1 MVDYSDIGSRIRA
14 VRRAKN
20 MTQEKLAEAVQVGTT
35 HISHIETGNTI
46 PSLKIFLAIVNA
58 LDCSADELLC
68 REVSQARPIFTS
80 WLSELVEDC
89 SEQEVKVIA
98 DMVTAMKGSLRRHY
112 ASE

>member
-1 MVDYSDIGSRIRA
+1 MVDYTDIGSRIRT
-14 VRRAKN
+14 VRLAKN

-46 PSLKIFLAIVNA
+46 PSLKTFLAIVNV
-58 LDCSADELLC
+58 LGCSADELLC
-68 REVSQARPIFTS
+68 REIDQARPIFTS

-89 SEQEVKVIA
+89 SEQEIKVIA
-98 DMVTAMKGSLRRHY
+98 DMVTSMKTSLRRHY

>member
-1 MVDYSDIGSRIRA
+1 MVDYTDIGSRIRA
-14 VRRAKN
+14 VRLAKN

-46 PSLKIFLAIVNA
+46 PSLKTFLAIVNA

-68 REVSQARPIFTS
+68 REVNQARPIFTS

-98 DMVTAMKGSLRRHY
+98 DMVTAMKDSLRRHY
-112 ASE
+112 APE

>member
-1 MVDYSDIGSRIRA
+1 MVDYTDIGSRIRT
-14 VRRAKN
+14 VRLAKN

-46 PSLKIFLAIVNA
+46 PSLKTFLAIVNV

-68 REVSQARPIFTS
+68 REIDQARPIFTS

-89 SEQEVKVIA
+89 SEQEIKVIA
-98 DMVTAMKGSLRRHY
+98 DMVTSMKTSLRRHY

>member
-1 MVDYSDIGSRIRA
+1 MVDYTDIGSRIRT
-14 VRRAKN
+14 VRLAKN

-46 PSLKIFLAIVNA
+46 PSLKTFLAIVNV

-68 REVSQARPIFTS
+68 REVDQARPIFTS

-89 SEQEVKVIA
+89 SEQEIKVIA
-98 DMVTAMKGSLRRHY
+98 DMVTSMKTSLRRHY

>member
-1 MVDYSDIGSRIRA
+1 MVDYTDIGSRIRT
-14 VRRAKN
+14 VRLTKN

-46 PSLKIFLAIVNA
+46 PSLKTFLAIVNV

-68 REVSQARPIFTS
+68 REVDQARPIFTS

-89 SEQEVKVIA
+89 SEQEIKVIA
-98 DMVTAMKGSLRRHY
+98 DMVTSMKTSLRRHY

>member
-1 MVDYSDIGSRIRA
+1 MVDYTDIGSRIRT
-14 VRRAKN
+14 VRLTKN

-46 PSLKIFLAIVNA
+46 PSLKTFLAIVNV

-68 REVSQARPIFTS
+68 REIDQARPIFTS

-89 SEQEVKVIA
+89 SEQEIKVIA
-98 DMVTAMKGSLRRHY
+98 DMVTSMKTSLRRHY
-112 ASE
+112 ASV